1 MVFIVE
7 GSAGVATQA
16 FHSPSGSPYGDW
28 TPSVSE
34 SSPRGR
40 GRGWESGEGVLG
52 VHGRGHGDGG
62 RGGGG
67 VDGDGEDGDAGDDA
81 DFAPLRVVHTAEWK
95 PVVRGADGMC
105 ACTAH
110 RPRAFQ
116 GASSPGYLGRRGARI
131 YRPF

>member
-1 MVFIVE
+1 MVFIIE
-7 GSAGVATQA
+7 GSGNTSISFSERLAVWRD
-16 FHSPSGSPYGDW
+16 DW

-52 VHGRGHGDGG
+52 VRGRGHGDDG

-67 VDGDGEDGDAGDDA
+67 VDGDCEDGDAGDDA

-95 PVVRGADGMC
+95 AVMRGADGMC
-105 ACTAH
+105 TCTAH

-116 GASSPGYLGRRGARI
+116 GASSPGYLGRRVKSSACSH
-131 YRPF
+131 